1 MSYVA
6 MRTAKRTAQLR
17 DRANDKRN
25 VKARQLRSLSRA
37 ASQVGAD
44 MVMTP
49 ASQVATL
56 IPGTY
61 RSSNLWAMTVKGSG
75 EAKYCDEID
84 DGTYINDAWKIQSF
98 VNIAQGSGASQRV
111 GRSVTVQN
119 FHITGFLMGNAAL
132 PVYHRVVVLIDK
144 QANGALPA
152 AADVFTI
159 NPTVGSGSIGYMNA
173 YRNLDNI
180 HRFEVLYDKKFA
192 VKPPIAGM
200 TDPPATSFK
209 ISRKKRIEVEWSG
222 TDGSNSTIRS
232 NNLVMMVYT
241 YGISAGPNPTP
252 APQQLRHVM
261 RVRYLDQ

>member
-6 MRTAKRTAQLR
+6 RRTLKRTAQLR

-25 VKARQLRSLSRA
+25 VKARQLRSLSQA

-44 MVMTP
+44 MIMTP

-75 EAKYCDEID
+75 EAKFCDEID
-84 DGTYINDAWKIQSF
+84 DGIYTNDSWKIQSF
-98 VNIAQGSGASQRV
+98 VNIAQGSGANQRV
-111 GRSVTVQN
+111 GRSATVVN
-119 FHITGFLMGNAAL
+119 FHITGFLMGQQNY

-152 AADVFTI
+152 ASEVFIT
-159 NPTVGSGSIGYMNA
+159 TATLGSGGLSVGGMNA

-180 HRFEVLYDKKFA
+180 HRFEVLYDKKFV
-192 VKPPIAGM
+192 VKPPIASM

-222 TDGSNSTIRS
+222 TDGANSTIRS
-232 NNLVMMVYT
+232 NNLIMMVYT
-241 YGISAGPNPTP
+241 YGITGPP
-252 APQQLRHVM
+252 ATAPAQLRHIM